1 MAGGLVLP
9 TDNAVIDYSIISQII
24 AALNQQQSQI
34 NTLNTS
40 LGLSST
46 NTGTISSTGTASSTT
61 GIMVSVGGSQAPDGG
76 AATGTSFT
84 VKFPIG
90 GKINHLSSITG
101 VAYTGASTAVSCWLY
116 SIQGGTQVVFKTSAP
131 AKYIYWTA
139 VGTA

>member
-34 NTLNTS
+34 NTINTS
-40 LGLSST
+40 LGMSTT
-46 NTGTISSTGTASSTT
+46 NTGSVSGTNASSTT
-61 GIMVSVGGSQAPDGG
+61 GLTISVGGSQAPDGG
-76 AATGTSFT
+76 ATPGTSFT